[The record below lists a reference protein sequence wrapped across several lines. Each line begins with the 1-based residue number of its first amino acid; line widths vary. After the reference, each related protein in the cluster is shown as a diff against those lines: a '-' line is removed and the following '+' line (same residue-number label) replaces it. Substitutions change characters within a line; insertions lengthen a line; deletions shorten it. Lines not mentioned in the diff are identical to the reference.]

1 METFPLAR
9 NQVRDKDRFENLLL
23 LYNCNIVD
31 TDQYY
36 YYIEGE
42 SENLEEL
49 FISIMLKTKD

>member
-23 LYNCNIVD
+23 LYNCHIVD

-49 FISIMLKTKD
+49 FMSVMLK

>member
-23 LYNCNIVD
+23 LYDCRIVD